1 MAQLSTLPAVPWF
14 KRLAVVLSG
23 LLVVLGVAVFAGLLL
38 ESTPTSGLRD
48 PWAGLRANAGACLI
62 AYGLILLLMEFDLR
76 RAAWAAAVPLM
87 LSALVL
93 IEHASGRSLGIDG
106 LLVQDPLAGMGVSA
120 GRMPPLLASGFFL
133 SGIGLISM
141 VAGIPSRLRNPALAL
156 IGSTLFAVGSA
167 TVLGYVLKLPTVYT
181 WGTPPVTARLTG
193 VALVALGAA
202 FMGLAWREANRR
214 RAGAPA
220 WLPLPVM
227 MASATLTL
235 VFALGLRGREVEFT
249 GTTTEIQING
259 LASAINL
266 ELERQIN
273 AFDRLGRRWSESP
286 DITETVRDV
295 DGGAQ
300 LQECPASHSL
310 ALVNLERQTV
320 WHFPKRNPNGTP
332 RLRVAHPLE
341 PARLEAMDSVRRNLG
356 AVLSATVLQSGLGPG
371 FAIYAPV
378 MRNGQLNGY
387 VAGEFTYRRFF
398 AGLEQRL
405 KLASHYLCSVE
416 VGGVRVFEA
425 GGDASAE
432 GDAIEKVFTLHG
444 RRIRIALAPNEEHT
458 RLNRRF
464 LPELALAAG
473 FGITVLLGLSVH
485 LARTSSTGLRAAE
498 TYNKRLIAENEERR
512 RVEAMLKVSDERLRL
527 AIESTDIG
535 IFEWQQAGDRVFYS
549 PGVWSILGYDPA
561 THPLTLD
568 VWSELVHPDDH
579 ERYQTAWDRQLRGDV
594 LFIDPEYRIRT
605 ADGAWR
611 WIYVRSRGF
620 SGPGPTRAPTR
631 IVGTIQDISERK
643 LAEQALRESQSTT
656 RKLSLVASRTD
667 NLVIIARPDGTIEW
681 VNESFARVMEYSL
694 AEITGKHPEVFLSG
708 PDADGRILRRVK
720 SALDRGEGIST
731 DLVNYSKSGR
741 KYYVHLEIQP
751 VRNDKGELE
760 NFIAIETDITARVE
774 TETALRRAKLE
785 ADAASRAK
793 SEFLASMSHEIRT
806 PMNGVI
812 GMTSLLLE
820 TPLNPEQRDYLA
832 TIRTSGE
839 ALLTIINDILDFSKI
854 ESGKMEIENH
864 PVDLPTCIEEA
875 LDLFS
880 LSAASKKLELAY
892 CINEGVP
899 DWIVSDITRLRQ
911 ILANLINNAVKFTSA
926 GSVSIEVQS
935 IRPGSESGAE
945 PGALRLQFTVRDTGI
960 GIPADRV
967 DRLFKPFSQV
977 DSSTTRKYGGTGLGL
992 AICQRLSALMGGDI
1006 RVESEA
1012 GRGSA
1017 FIFTIQTSPASV
1029 PPESV
1034 LPALPESFRG
1044 RPVLCIEDHAVTQRR
1059 LVRLIRDLGSRP
1071 VPVSSVSEAVQV
1083 LARSEAPAAVVLD
1096 LPMIEASE
1104 GRVLRDH
1111 ITSLQI
1117 PTVLLLP
1124 LGQTSVSAFGER
1136 RLFSTAAKPLKT
1148 QSLIRALRA
1157 LGQSLPRKDL
1167 PPAAVIPENRLLA
1180 QDYPLDV
1187 LVVEDNPVN
1196 QKVAIRFLERLG
1208 YRSTTADNG
1217 VQAIIA
1223 LESREFDLV
1232 FMDLQMP
1239 EMDGFEASRQI
1250 RQRFALT
1257 RQPKIVALTA
1267 NALQGDRELCLAA
1280 GMDDYITKPVKMT
1293 DIAAVIQKQFVKAAP
1308 QET

>member
-23 LLVVLGVAVFAGLLL
+23 LLVVLGVAVMAGFLI
-38 ESTPTSGLRD
+38 ETAASSGLRD
-48 PWAGLRANAGACLI
+48 PWAGLRVNAGLCLVTFGI
-62 AYGLILLLMEFDLR
+62 VLLLIQFDLR
-76 RAAWAAAVPLM
+76 RAAWGAAIPAL

-106 LLVQDPLAGMGVSA
+106 LFVQDPLAGTGVAA
-120 GRMPPLLASGFFL
+120 GRMPPLLAAGFFL
-133 SGIGLISM
+133 SGISLISM
-141 VAGIPSRLRNPALAL
+141 VAGIPSRVRTPALAL
-156 IGSTLFAVGSA
+156 IGSTLFAVGSS
-167 TVLGYVLKLPTVYT
+167 TVLGHLLKLPTVYT

-193 VALVALGAA
+193 LALLGLGAA
-202 FMGLAWREANRR
+202 FMSLGWREANRR
-214 RAGAPA
+214 RPGAPS

-227 MASATLTL
+227 MASATLTF
-235 VFALGLRGREVEFT
+235 VFALGLRGRESEFT

-286 DITETVRDV
+286 DLTETVRDV

-300 LQECPASHSL
+300 LSECPACLSL
-310 ALVNLERQTV
+310 SLVSLDRQTI
-320 WHFPKRNPNGTP
+320 WQFPKRSPNGSLRP
-332 RLRVAHPLE
+332 RIAHPLE
-341 PARLEAMDSVRRNLG
+341 PARMDAMDAVRRNLG
-356 AVLSATVLQSGLGPG
+356 AILSGTLLQSGLGPG

-378 MRNGQLNGY
+378 MRQGQLDGY
-387 VAGEFTYRRFF
+387 VTGEYTYRRFF
-398 AGLEQRL
+398 AGIEQRL
-405 KLASHYLCSVE
+405 KMAANYHCSIDI
-416 VGGVRVFEA
+416 GGVRVFEA
-425 GGDASAE
+425 GGEASDLA
-432 GDAIEKVFTLHG
+432 DTIEKVFTLHG
-444 RRIRIALAPNEEHT
+444 RRIRIGLAPNAEHA

-535 IFEWQQAGDRVFYS
+535 IFEWQQTGDRVFYS
-549 PGVWSILGYDPA
+549 PGVWAILGYDPA
-561 THPLTLD
+561 THPLTLE
-568 VWSELVHPDDH
+568 VWAGLVHPDDQ
-579 ERYQTAWDRQLRGDV
+579 ERYQSAWDRQLRGEV

-605 ADGAWR
+605 ADGSWR

-620 SGPGPTRAPTR
+620 SGPGPSRTPTR

-667 NLVIIARPDGTIEW
+667 NLVIIAKPDGTIEW

-694 AEITGKHPEVFLSG
+694 AEITGRHPEVFLSG
-708 PDADGRILRRVK
+708 PEADGRILRRVK

-751 VRNDKGELE
+751 VRNEKGDLE

-774 TETALRRAKLE
+774 TENALRRAKLE

-854 ESGKMEIENH
+854 ESGKMEIENQ

-892 CINEGVP
+892 CISEGVP

-911 ILANLINNAVKFTSA
+911 ILANLINNAVKFTSS
-926 GSVSIEVQS
+926 GSVSIEVQT
-935 IRPGSESGAE
+935 IRPAPEAAAE
-945 PGALRLQFTVRDTGI
+945 PGALRLQFSVRDTGI

-992 AICQRLSALMGGDI
+992 AICQRLSALMGGEI
-1006 RVESEA
+1006 RVESES
-1012 GRGSA
+1012 GRGSV
-1017 FIFTIQTSPASV
+1017 FIFTIQTSAAPV

-1034 LPALPESFRG
+1034 LPPLPESFRG
-1044 RPVLCIEDHAVTQRR
+1044 RPILCVEDHIVTQRR
-1059 LVRLIRDLGSRP
+1059 LIRLVRELGARP
-1071 VPVSSVSEAVQV
+1071 VPAHSVPDAVQL
-1083 LARSEAPAAVVLD
+1083 LARTDDPAAVILD

-1104 GRVLRDH
+1104 GRVLRDR
-1111 ITSLQI
+1111 ITALQI

-1157 LGQSLPRKDL
+1157 LGQSVPRKDA
-1167 PPAAVIPENRLLA
+1167 PPPVSAVENRLLA

-1196 QKVAIRFLERLG
+1196 QKVALRFLERLG
-1208 YRSTTADNG
+1208 YRAITADNG
-1217 VQAIIA
+1217 VEALTA

-1250 RQRFALT
+1250 RRRFAIT

-1267 NALQGDRELCLAA
+1267 NALQGDRELCLTA
-1280 GMDDYITKPVKMT
+1280 GMDDYITKPVKLT

>member
-23 LLVVLGVAVFAGLLL
+23 LLVVLGLAVFAGLLL
-38 ESTPTSGLRD
+38 ESSPTSGLRD

-76 RAAWAAAVPLM
+76 RAAWAAAVPLV

-106 LLVQDPLAGMGVSA
+106 LLIQDPLAGMGVSA

-167 TVLGYVLKLPTVYT
+167 TVLGYALKLPTVYT

-320 WHFPKRNPNGTP
+320 WHYPKRNPNGTP

-405 KLASHYLCSVE
+405 KLASHYLCSIE

-425 GGDASAE
+425 GGDASSE

-464 LPELALAAG
+464 LPELALA
-473 FGITVLLGLSVH
+473 
-485 LARTSSTGLRAAE
+485 RGLRHHRFCSASPSTLPAAPAPANAPPRLS
-498 TYNKRLIAENEERR
+498 NKRLIAENEERR
-512 RVEAMLKVSDERLRL
+512 RVEARLKVSDERLRL
-527 AIESTDIG
+527 ALDSTADRHLRVVR
-535 IFEWQQAGDRVFYS
+535 QTAGHVYYS
-549 PGVWSILGYDPA
+549 PGLWAMLGYEHARMPSTARGLAVAHPSDDLPSATDRRTDP
-561 THPLTLD
+561 
-568 VWSELVHPDDH
+568 SCNG
-579 ERYQTAWDRQLRGDV
+579 DRHLH
-594 LFIDPEYRIRT
+594 
-605 ADGAWR
+605 
-611 WIYVRSRGF
+611 RSRI
-620 SGPGPTRAPTR
+620 SHARPQRRLALDLRALQIRQPPAPTAAPTR
-631 IVGTIQDISERK
+631 IIGTVQDITARRE
-643 LAEQALRESQSTT
+643 AEQALRESQAEA
-656 RKLSLVASRTD
+656 RKLSLVASKTD
-667 NLVIIARPDGTIEW
+667 NPVLIGADPTARIEW
-681 VNESFARVMEYSL
+681 ANESLLPRDGVLPRGSRRQTPA
-694 AEITGKHPEVFLSG
+694 HFLSR
-708 PDADGRILRRVK
+708 PRRPIRAPCVRIRAAMDARRGHQHRRRQLLEVRPQILT
-720 SALDRGEGIST
+720 ST
-731 DLVNYSKSGR
+731 SKSSPSAASPASWR
-741 KYYVHLEIQP
+741 ISSPSRPTSPPASRPRTQ
-751 VRNDKGELE
+751 
-760 NFIAIETDITARVE
+760 
-774 TETALRRAKLE
+774 LRRAKAGGRRRLPRQE
-785 ADAASRAK
+785 RVPRLHVARDPHADERRHRHDQSPHGDAADR
-793 SEFLASMSHEIRT
+793 
-806 PMNGVI
+806 
-812 GMTSLLLE
+812 
-820 TPLNPEQRDYLA
+820 EQRDFVN

-854 ESGKMEIENH
+854 ESGKMEIEH
-864 PVDLPTCIEEA
+864 TPFD
-875 LDLFS
+875 
-880 LSAASKKLELAY
+880 LSALHRGGPRPLRPPGRVQETRARLPHRARRAR
-892 CINEGVP
+892 VDRRRRHAPAP
-899 DWIVSDITRLRQ
+899 DHRQPRQQRRQ
-911 ILANLINNAVKFTSA
+911 IHPRRQHRFHR
-926 GSVSIEVQS
+926 GPPRSVRDPPCRASPNQ
-935 IRPGSESGAE
+935 
-945 PGALRLQFTVRDTGI
+945 GALRPRIHRARHRHRHPRRPPRPAVQGLQPGRLLHHPQIRRHGPRPRHL
-960 GIPADRV
+960 PAPQRPHGRRYPRRERSRPV
-967 DRLFKPFSQV
+967 ARPSSSPSRPKP
-977 DSSTTRKYGGTGLGL
+977 
-992 AICQRLSALMGGDI
+992 A
-1006 RVESEA
+1006 
-1012 GRGSA
+1012 
-1017 FIFTIQTSPASV
+1017 PV

-1034 LPALPESFRG
+1034 LPALPAQTADG
-1044 RPVLCIEDHAVTQRR
+1044 RSSA
-1059 LVRLIRDLGSRP
+1059 SRTT
-1071 VPVSSVSEAVQV
+1071 
-1083 LARSEAPAAVVLD
+1083 RSPNA
-1096 LPMIEASE
+1096 
-1104 GRVLRDH
+1104 
-1111 ITSLQI
+1111 
-1117 PTVLLLP
+1117 
-1124 LGQTSVSAFGER
+1124 VSA
-1136 RLFSTAAKPLKT
+1136 P
-1148 QSLIRALRA
+1148 
-1157 LGQSLPRKDL
+1157 
-1167 PPAAVIPENRLLA
+1167 
-1180 QDYPLDV
+1180 
-1187 LVVEDNPVN
+1187 
-1196 QKVAIRFLERLG
+1196 
-1208 YRSTTADNG
+1208 
-1217 VQAIIA
+1217 
-1223 LESREFDLV
+1223 
-1232 FMDLQMP
+1232 
-1239 EMDGFEASRQI
+1239 
-1250 RQRFALT
+1250 
-1257 RQPKIVALTA
+1257 
-1267 NALQGDRELCLAA
+1267 
-1280 GMDDYITKPVKMT
+1280 
-1293 DIAAVIQKQFVKAAP
+1293 
-1308 QET
+1308 

>member
-1 MAQLSTLPAVPWF
+1 VSEPSHSTAHVPPTAPIERLVEADLLRRAYEDARGGIITTLFVGSLFACVIAFGYSIWTALLWLLLLS
-14 KRLAVVLSG
+14 VVSVFRFWHLRHFLQTPPDRRHYESDLQRFTFGVTLSG
-23 LLVVLGVAVFAGLLL
+23 LFFGAMPWIAFHTDNGFLLSVVLMGSIGMASGGTRTL
-38 ESTPTSGLRD
+38 TPL
-48 PWAGLRANAGACLI
+48 PRANNLYILCILVPLTVRYVTMWNGPALGMAVIVVC
-62 AYGLILLLMEFDLR
+62 YTSYLILSSGHHYRTLRHSIRLDFENELL
-76 RAAWAAAVPLM
+76 
-87 LSALVL
+87 
-93 IEHASGRSLGIDG
+93 I
-106 LLVQDPLAGMGVSA
+106 
-120 GRMPPLLASGFFL
+120 
-133 SGIGLISM
+133 
-141 VAGIPSRLRNPALAL
+141 
-156 IGSTLFAVGSA
+156 
-167 TVLGYVLKLPTVYT
+167 
-181 WGTPPVTARLTG
+181 
-193 VALVALGAA
+193 
-202 FMGLAWREANRR
+202 
-214 RAGAPA
+214 
-220 WLPLPVM
+220 
-227 MASATLTL
+227 
-235 VFALGLRGREVEFT
+235 
-249 GTTTEIQING
+249 
-259 LASAINL
+259 
-266 ELERQIN
+266 
-273 AFDRLGRRWSESP
+273 
-286 DITETVRDV
+286 
-295 DGGAQ
+295 
-300 LQECPASHSL
+300 
-310 ALVNLERQTV
+310 
-320 WHFPKRNPNGTP
+320 
-332 RLRVAHPLE
+332 
-341 PARLEAMDSVRRNLG
+341 RNL
-356 AVLSATVLQSGLGPG
+356 T
-371 FAIYAPV
+371 
-378 MRNGQLNGY
+378 
-387 VAGEFTYRRFF
+387 
-398 AGLEQRL
+398 
-405 KLASHYLCSVE
+405 
-416 VGGVRVFEA
+416 EA
-425 GGDASAE
+425 KTKAE
-432 GDAIEKVFTLHG
+432 
-444 RRIRIALAPNEEHT
+444 
-458 RLNRRF
+458 
-464 LPELALAAG
+464 
-473 FGITVLLGLSVH
+473 
-485 LARTSSTGLRAAE
+485 
-498 TYNKRLIAENEERR
+498 
-512 RVEAMLKVSDERLRL
+512 
-527 AIESTDIG
+527 
-535 IFEWQQAGDRVFYS
+535 
-549 PGVWSILGYDPA
+549 
-561 THPLTLD
+561 
-568 VWSELVHPDDH
+568 
-579 ERYQTAWDRQLRGDV
+579 
-594 LFIDPEYRIRT
+594 
-605 ADGAWR
+605 
-611 WIYVRSRGF
+611 
-620 SGPGPTRAPTR
+620 
-631 IVGTIQDISERK
+631 
-643 LAEQALRESQSTT
+643 
-656 RKLSLVASRTD
+656 
-667 NLVIIARPDGTIEW
+667 
-681 VNESFARVMEYSL
+681 
-694 AEITGKHPEVFLSG
+694 
-708 PDADGRILRRVK
+708 
-720 SALDRGEGIST
+720 
-731 DLVNYSKSGR
+731 
-741 KYYVHLEIQP
+741 
-751 VRNDKGELE
+751 
-760 NFIAIETDITARVE
+760 
-774 TETALRRAKLE
+774 
-785 ADAASRAK
+785 AASQAK
-793 SEFLASMSHEIRT
+793 SNFLATISHEIRT
-806 PMNGVI
+806 PMNGI
-812 GMTSLLLE
+812 LGMLQALRSS
-820 TPLNPEQRDYLA
+820 PLNQEQHQQAEIAAHSADN
-832 TIRTSGE
+832 
-839 ALLTIINDILDFSKI
+839 LLRVINDILDFSKI

-1017 FIFTIQTSPASV
+1017 FIFTIQTSPAPV

-1034 LPALPESFRG
+1034 LPTLPESFRG

-1071 VPVSSVSEAVQV
+1071 VPVSSVNEAVQLLV
-1083 LARSEAPAAVVLD
+1083 RSEAPAAVVLD

-1167 PPAAVIPENRLLA
+1167 PPASVIPENRLLA

-1293 DIAAVIQKQFVKAAP
+1293 DIAAVIQKQFAKAAP